1 MRVATY
7 RASLPDTDLMTAALA
22 YDLDPSAD
30 VEYTNAEQVAD
41 ILKRGETENAYED
54 SYTLYAVW
62 KKDVYVITYQNM
74 GGIKNPNV
82 ITYTVD
88 DEVILK
94 EPEKMGD
101 TFQGWYSDAKLRSK
115 VVKIAKGSTGNR
127 SIYAKFANNKYTI
140 NYILNDAGGP
150 AAILDSSNVGY
161 ITTYDMSADS
171 GYLLASATREG
182 YDFAGWY
189 TDAKL
194 TKAAGPII
202 SSPSV
207 DMTVYAKWIKK
218 E

>member
-1 MRVATY
+1 
-7 RASLPDTDLMTAALA
+7 MT
-22 YDLDPSAD
+22 P
-30 VEYTNAEQVAD
+30 
-41 ILKRGETENAYED
+41 
-54 SYTLYAVW
+54 
-62 KKDVYVITYQNM
+62 DVYVITYQNV

-88 DEVILK
+88 DEVILG

-161 ITTYDMSADS
+161 ITTYDMAADS

-182 YDFAGWY
+182 YTFAGWY

-194 TKAAGPII
+194 TKPAGPII
-202 SSPSV
+202 SAPSV
-207 DMTVYAKWIKK
+207 DMTVYAKWVKK